1 MKNKFI
7 VIEGTDCSGK
17 ETQSRLLV
25 EKLNKRGFKAVY
37 LTFPNY
43 ETPTGRI
50 VAWYLNKPEYSSN
63 LPITTSELFPE
74 GATNVDALVSSSY
87 FAADRRYN
95 MHTILNYLDNGY
107 TVILDRYVYSNMAHQ
122 GGKITDITER
132 NKMFDKLEILEF
144 DIMELPKP
152 DAVIFLHMPYTAAL
166 ELKKNREHLDDN
178 EKDEL
183 HLKKAEATYL
193 ELSQRYDF
201 KYINCT
207 SNGKIRT
214 IEDINEELLI
224 EVLTLCN
231 INKQKKKTKK

>member
-25 EKLNKRGFKAVY
+25 EKLNKQGLKAIY

-50 VAWYLNKPEYSSN
+50 VAWYLNKPEYSLN
-63 LPITTSELFPE
+63 LPINTHELFPE
-74 GATNVDALVSSSY
+74 GATNVDALVSSAY

-95 MHTILNYLDNGY
+95 MPKIKEYLNQGY

-122 GGKITDITER
+122 GGKITDSIER
-132 NKMFDKLEILEF
+132 NKVFDKLETLEF
-144 DIMELPKP
+144 GIMELPKP
-152 DAVIFLHMPYTAAL
+152 DEVIFLHMPYKEAL
-166 ELKKNREHLDDN
+166 ELKKNRENLDDN

-183 HLKKAEATYL
+183 HLKKAETTYL
-193 ELSQRYDF
+193 ELCKKYNF
-201 KYINCT
+201 KYIDCVD
-207 SNGKIRT
+207 NGKVRS
-214 IEDINEELLI
+214 IEDINEELFTD
-224 EVLTLCN
+224 V
-231 INKQKKKTKK
+231 INLFHSDRTRKEN